1 MCLLTLDSQLG
12 VNFLLFITS
21 EGRRE
26 KSESAYSEEQQTMDP
41 KSQRVKLND
50 GHFIPVLGFGTFAP
64 PEVTLV
70 AVG

>member
-1 MCLLTLDSQLG
+1 
-12 VNFLLFITS
+12 
-21 EGRRE
+21 
-26 KSESAYSEEQQTMDP
+26 MDL
-41 KSQRVKLND
+41 KSQKVKLND